1 MRKVVDM
8 KICAIC
14 HIYVNEKMPEL
25 SVKLQN
31 FLFVKQVWLK
41 EKKIP

>member
-8 KICAIC
+8 KICAIY
-14 HIYVNEKMPEL
+14 HIYVNEKMSEL
-25 SVKLQN
+25 SVKLQK
-31 FLFVKQVWLK
+31 FLFVKQMWLK